1 MTVVV
6 EVARLR
12 EAVAAPID
20 VAGVMVELSVTV
32 GAVAV
37 TGADDETADGLVAAA
52 DVDMYLR
59 KPGSAGYKP
68 PSRDGADDAG
78 RGR

>member
-1 MTVVV
+1 MLADL
-6 EVARLR
+6 VARLR

-20 VAGVMVELSVTV
+20 VAGVIVELSVTV
-32 GAVAV
+32 GTVAV

-59 KPGSAGYKP
+59 KPARSGTGRRPAE
-68 PSRDGADDAG
+68 GADDAG
-78 RGR
+78 GGR